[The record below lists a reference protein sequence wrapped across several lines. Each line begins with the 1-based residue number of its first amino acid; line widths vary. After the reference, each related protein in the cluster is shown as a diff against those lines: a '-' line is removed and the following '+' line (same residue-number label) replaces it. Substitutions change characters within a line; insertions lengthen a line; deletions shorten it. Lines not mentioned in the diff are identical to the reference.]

1 MLGTVFLRDLR
12 ARVRVKSYEKY
23 VYLGFPTE
31 FEGRRGTIR
40 RPYAPS
46 RIPYRS
52 HGHPRNF
59 DMFDLWGP
67 WGWGGHL
74 HLHHPHIFIARSI
87 VLCLFVH
94 VLYTPPEPYTSLT
107 PCTGVLP
114 YQYPISTRVQN

>member
-23 VYLGFPTE
+23 VYLGFPWE

-46 RIPYRS
+46 RMPYRS

-59 DMFDLWGP
+59 DIFDLWGP
-67 WGWGGHL
+67 WGGGGHL
-74 HLHHPHIFIARSI
+74 HLHHPHIYIS
-87 VLCLFVH
+87 LSGTLGNPH
-94 VLYTPPEPYTSLT
+94 VK
-107 PCTGVLP
+107 G
-114 YQYPISTRVQN
+114 

>member
-23 VYLGFPTE
+23 VYLGFPWE

-46 RIPYRS
+46 RMPYRS

-59 DMFDLWGP
+59 DIFDLWGP
-67 WGWGGHL
+67 WGGGGHL
-74 HLHHPHIFIARSI
+74 HLHPPHMIYQDFHGSI
-87 VLCLFVH
+87 YTQQYAQVANKVH
-94 VLYTPPEPYTSLT
+94 SM
-107 PCTGVLP
+107 
-114 YQYPISTRVQN
+114 

>member
-23 VYLGFPTE
+23 VYLGFPWE

-46 RIPYRS
+46 RMPYRS

-59 DMFDLWGP
+59 DIFDLWGP
-67 WGWGGHL
+67 WGGGVICICL
-74 HLHHPHIFIARSI
+74 PHIYYDDNTLVHARVPALSSTVPVYVP
-87 VLCLFVH
+87 VLRT
-94 VLYTPPEPYTSLT
+94 YS
-107 PCTGVLP
+107 
-114 YQYPISTRVQN
+114 R

>member
-23 VYLGFPTE
+23 VYLGFPWE

-46 RIPYRS
+46 RMPYRS

-59 DMFDLWGP
+59 DIFDLWGP
-67 WGWGGHL
+67 WGGGVICICL
-74 HLHHPHIFIARSI
+74 THISYVVYHIYHTES
-87 VLCLFVH
+87 LF
-94 VLYTPPEPYTSLT
+94 SA
-107 PCTGVLP
+107 G
-114 YQYPISTRVQN
+114 TRVLSAVCRLSAVCMP

>member
-23 VYLGFPTE
+23 VYLGFPWE

-46 RIPYRS
+46 RMPYRS

-59 DMFDLWGP
+59 DIFDLWG
-67 WGWGGHL
+67 GVGFAL
-74 HLHHPHIFIARSI
+74 RSPSYASTV
-87 VLCLFVH
+87 VL
-94 VLYTPPEPYTSLT
+94 
-107 PCTGVLP
+107 
-114 YQYPISTRVQN
+114 QYV

>member
-23 VYLGFPTE
+23 VYLGFPWE

-46 RIPYRS
+46 RMPYRS

-59 DMFDLWGP
+59 DIFDLWG
-67 WGWGGHL
+67 GVVFAL
-74 HLHHPHIFIARSI
+74 RSPSYDSI
-87 VLCLFVH
+87 YHFF
-94 VLYTPPEPYTSLT
+94 
-107 PCTGVLP
+107 
-114 YQYPISTRVQN
+114 

>member
-23 VYLGFPTE
+23 VYLGFPWE

-46 RIPYRS
+46 RMPYRS

-59 DMFDLWGP
+59 DIFDLWGP
-67 WGWGGHL
+67 WGG
-74 HLHHPHIFIARSI
+74 RSSASASPTYMY
-87 VLCLFVH
+87 
-94 VLYTPPEPYTSLT
+94 VLYIY
-107 PCTGVLP
+107 
-114 YQYPISTRVQN
+114 YM